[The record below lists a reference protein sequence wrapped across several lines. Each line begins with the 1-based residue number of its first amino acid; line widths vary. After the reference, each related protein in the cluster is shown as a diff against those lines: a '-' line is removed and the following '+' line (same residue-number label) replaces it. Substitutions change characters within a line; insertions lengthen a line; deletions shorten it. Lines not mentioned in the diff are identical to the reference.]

1 MTHTLRSHVLRLSV
15 MFTCGAICQ
24 AAFAE
29 PAERVTITIRIR
41 DSAGVPNGVLA
52 EAQARVGRI
61 YRQAGIET
69 VWRQLSTP
77 SGDVV
82 DRDSLLTIAI
92 LSGNQADRLKL
103 GPSTDRVGVAL
114 SSVNTRGHVA
124 YVFYERVESLTGTNG
139 LTRASVLG
147 VAIAHEIGHLLL
159 PYDAHSPTGV
169 MRASWARVDLERA
182 QREELFFTSDQ
193 GDLMRNRWASRH
205 NGR

>member
-29 PAERVTITIRIR
+29 PAERVAITIRIR

-69 VWRQLSTP
+69 AWRNLSTP
-77 SGDVV
+77 SGDVA
-82 DRDSLLTIAI
+82 DPGLLLTIAI

-103 GPSTDRVGVAL
+103 APSPDRVGVAL
-114 SSVNTRGHVA
+114 SSVTTRGHVA

-147 VAIAHEIGHLLL
+147 VAIAH
-159 PYDAHSPTGV
+159 
-169 MRASWARVDLERA
+169 
-182 QREELFFTSDQ
+182 
-193 GDLMRNRWASRH
+193 
-205 NGR
+205 